1 MMLSNILL
9 LAFSGP
15 LLTAAAPSANTNLGP
30 IRPLLAPLQI
40 MTLTTFAPSGRPNS
54 FPTESSVNISAS
66 DPNSNTVIACA
77 TKWPVF
83 EDATIW
89 NRINPCFESSGAAKD
104 SKWTFQ
110 LLTPTAS
117 GNGASPLWNFR
128 VHFVHETEKGVYVA
142 TGKFGVE
149 DGNMSGL
156 CSASGVCSFVL
167 KGDNVTVPLYKVER

>member
-1 MMLSNILL
+1 MMLPTIVL
-9 LAFSGP
+9 LAIAP
-15 LLTAAAPSANTNLGP
+15 LLVTAIPAPDAGPRP
-30 IRPLLAPLQI
+30 IRPPLEPLHI
-40 MTLTTFAPSGRPNS
+40 LTLTTFAPSGRPDSYPTNS
-54 FPTESSVNISAS
+54 AVNISAS
-66 DPNSNTVIACA
+66 DPNFNTVITCA
-77 TKWPVF
+77 TTWPVF

-89 NRINPCFESSGAAKD
+89 NRINPCFESSGAAKG

-128 VHFVHETEKGVYVA
+128 LHFVHETERGVYVA

-167 KGDNVTVPLYKVER
+167 KGDDVKVPQYRLER